1 MPRPEGRLRRDLTPV
16 ILHTALSRKGG
27 GLARAVPERASLYAR
42 HFAHVLVLTTGFT
55 PRLDAIVAE
64 LHGRG
69 TLDERVVVRNF
80 FRDSAW
86 VRGLGEPPADALT
99 DVEAGVLPV
108 VESLPGG
115 GRAFRVA
122 DRRAGERH
130 PFRYRYFDR
139 DGRPLLTTATSPG
152 KKYEL
157 RASSADDETVDSAWG
172 AVVARWV
179 DDEIADLRRP
189 VLFSLQR
196 GLVDPVL
203 LATTKASRTVVSL
216 HNCHYRDPEDP
227 TSGVRGTFRPV
238 LAGPRKVDEVVCLTE
253 QQRRELEV
261 DAPRAVLRSIPYPGR
276 VPREAPVPT
285 DAKLVVIVARLE
297 ERKRV
302 DHAIRAFSVVV
313 RAVPDA
319 RLEVYGDGP
328 EAPALR
334 DLIQHLGLERSVR
347 LMGYS
352 YEVGVAQTRAACTL
366 LTSTFEGFARVISES
381 MSRGTP
387 VVAYDVRY
395 GPVDLIRD
403 GVDGILVRTHEPEA
417 LAEAVVAL
425 LSDPDRAAAM
435 GVRARKVLE
444 RFPVADF
451 ERAWLRVLSPRPRP
465 LRVLVADA
473 RARAGSARRRLRRLR
488 RTRPR
493 LALPGSLPGWSSS
506 GR

>member
-1 MPRPEGRLRRDLTPV
+1 MTREKARLRRDLTPC

-42 HFAHVLVLTTGFT
+42 HFERVVVLTTGFA

-64 LHGRG
+64 LHERG

-86 VRGLGEPPADALT
+86 VRGLGEPPRSALSP
-99 DVEAGVLPV
+99 AGSGV
-108 VESLPGG
+108 VSTPESLPGST
-115 GRAFRVA
+115 RAFRLA
-122 DRRAGERH
+122 DRHEGERH
-130 PFRYRYFDR
+130 PFRYRYFDGE
-139 DGRPLLTTATSPG
+139 GRALLTSSTSPG

-157 RASSADDETVDSAWG
+157 RASGGDDESIDLAWG
-172 AVVARWV
+172 TIVARWV
-179 DDEIADLRRP
+179 DAEIEDLRRP
-189 VLFSLQR
+189 VVFSLQR

-203 LATTKASRTVVSL
+203 LATTKASRKVVSL

-227 TSGVRGTFRPV
+227 ASGIRGIFRPV
-238 LAGPRKVDEVVCLTE
+238 LVGARKVDEIVCLTD

-276 VPREAPVPT
+276 VPREPAQPK
-285 DAKLVVIVARLE
+285 DHRLVVLVGRLE

-302 DHAIRAFSVVV
+302 DHAIRAFATVV
-313 RAVPDA
+313 RSVPDA
-319 RLEVYGDGP
+319 RLEVYGDG
-328 EAPALR
+328 EQEPALR
-334 DLIQHLGLERSVR
+334 RLVDELGLGASVS

-352 YEVGVAQTRAACTL
+352 YDVGSAQTRAVCTL
-366 LTSTFEGFARVISES
+366 MTSTFEGFARVISES

-403 GVDGILVRTHEPEA
+403 GVDGVLVREHHPDA
-417 LAEAVVAL
+417 LAAAVVGL
-425 LSDPDRAAAM
+425 LQDPARADAM
-435 GVRARKVLE
+435 GVRAREVIE

-451 ERAWLRVLSPRPRP
+451 ERAWLRVLSPRRRPPRV
-465 LRVLVADA
+465 VLADVRATVAPV
-473 RARAGSARRRLRRLR
+473 GRRLAAVRQVRLR
-488 RTRPR
+488 PG
-493 LALPGSLPGWSSS
+493 LPPVLPPWLTLW
-506 GR
+506 R